1 MLWYAGPYVRHSVPA
16 RLIFLGIVAILF
28 LHCLSAL
35 LYPAGHTK
43 GGIKWGLVA
52 HTSAM
57 FSFATIAVG
66 LGIDLQSISY
76 IEDRDFPGFYNGE
89 APGPLGY
96 QLLVY
101 SKAINVVP
109 NLMFILNQ
117 LLADG
122 LLVSFVFSTVCLAS
136 NMDPSSSSIVAMLF
150 TP

>member
-1 MLWYAGPYVRHSVPA
+1 MR
-16 RLIFLGIVAILF
+16 
-28 LHCLSAL
+28 AL
-35 LYPAGHTK
+35 LYPVTHTK
-43 GGIKWGLVA
+43 GGIRWGLVA
-52 HTSAM
+52 HTSTM

-66 LGIDLQSISY
+66 LGLDLQSVSY
-76 IEDRDFPGFYNGE
+76 IEDRDFPGFYGGS

-122 LLVSFVFSTVCLAS
+122 LLVSYFFGSQPDV
-136 NMDPSSSSIVAMLF
+136 
-150 TP
+150 